1 MEIMKTFIFLLI
13 IISSLFGATTLQKLK
28 FESGISFYGKVGFV
42 DVVFQEDT
50 QHHTYKIE
58 AQAYSTGLV
67 KVLSQNRKDSFVS
80 EGSIEEGV
88 YKPHSFTRITT
99 KNGYKKVTRYSFDY
113 TRNIVKKTVE
123 QERRFT
129 RKSFDPIKFTIVEV
143 PQVQKETNTQELP
156 LVANDYLSLYLNF
169 KHKKLHKGAL
179 EYIDKNKTDKVLL
192 LEESLFEVQ
201 KHNGKEK
208 YRIVLKEDEKSI
220 FFQEALS
227 LNVAFYGDAY
237 IKKVWEKKE

>member
-1 MEIMKTFIFLLI
+1 MMEIMKTFLFLFI

-42 DVVFQEDT
+42 DVVFQEDK
-50 QHHTYKIE
+50 QNHTYKIE
-58 AQAYSTGLV
+58 VQAYSTGLV
-67 KVLSQNRKDSFVS
+67 KVLSQNRKDKFTS
-80 EGSIEEGV
+80 EGNIVKGV
-88 YKPHSFTRITT
+88 YKPHSFTRVTT

-113 TRNIVKKTVE
+113 AHNVVTKTVE
-123 QERRFT
+123 QERHFT
-129 RKSFDPIKFTIVEV
+129 RKSFDPIKFAFVEI
-143 PQVQKETNTQELP
+143 PQVEKETNTQELP

-169 KHKKLHKGAL
+169 KHKNLHKGPL
-179 EYIDKNKTDKVLL
+179 DYIDRNKTDRVIL
-192 LEESLFEVQ
+192 LENSLFEVQ

-208 YRIVLKEDEKSI
+208 YRIILKEDKESI

-237 IKKVWEKKE
+237 IRKVAP